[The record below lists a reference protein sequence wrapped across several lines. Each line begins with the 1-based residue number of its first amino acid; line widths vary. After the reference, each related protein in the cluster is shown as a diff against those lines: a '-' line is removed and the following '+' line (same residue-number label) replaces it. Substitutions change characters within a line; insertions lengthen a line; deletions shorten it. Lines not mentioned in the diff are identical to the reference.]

1 MQRNRDDGVAALD
14 FAIARPQHPG
24 GHHWRKVRPVTIF
37 QAVHQVAHDPVMSG
51 DRTKPVEGRRIC
63 YRFGAQ
69 DSMTKI
75 VGKRAAEHLAIGTFD
90 EADAGPAIRA
100 EATVSAGCNPASG
113 AARRIKEIRKR
124 NHGPPKAGK
133 PCRWRDFD
141 FDRPH
146 MVDISLFLAP
156 LRRKSGSAAT
166 KGHVRENAMDI
177 VFDQTLIAANRRRAF
192 AQRDP
197 KAAFLLDIAANE
209 MAERLSVIERRFD
222 EAVELHGATGAAG
235 RKAIATGKIRHLRR
249 IETNT
254 VFAAPTDAITTSS
267 LEEVPLEPQSVNL
280 VLSPLSLHLTN
291 DTPGVFIQ
299 IRLSLKP
306 DGVFF
311 AAIPGAGTLQELR
324 DVLLATEIEM
334 TGGAS
339 PRVIPFADVRDIGGL
354 MQRAGFTLPVVDAE
368 NYTVRYDSLFP
379 LMRDLRAMGM
389 ANPLIAR
396 SRKPLTRR
404 FFLRAAEIYAERY
417 SDPDGRIR
425 ATFSIIYAS
434 GWAPH
439 ESQQKPLQ
447 PGSAKARLAD
457 ALKVEEHPLKQ

>member
-1 MQRNRDDGVAALD
+1 
-14 FAIARPQHPG
+14 
-24 GHHWRKVRPVTIF
+24 
-37 QAVHQVAHDPVMSG
+37 
-51 DRTKPVEGRRIC
+51 
-63 YRFGAQ
+63 
-69 DSMTKI
+69 
-75 VGKRAAEHLAIGTFD
+75 
-90 EADAGPAIRA
+90 
-100 EATVSAGCNPASG
+100 
-113 AARRIKEIRKR
+113 
-124 NHGPPKAGK
+124 
-133 PCRWRDFD
+133 
-141 FDRPH
+141 
-146 MVDISLFLAP
+146 
-156 LRRKSGSAAT
+156 
-166 KGHVRENAMDI
+166 MDI
-177 VFDQTLIAANRRRAF
+177 VFDQTLIAANRRRALV
-192 AQRDP
+192 QNDQ

-222 EAVELHGATGAAG
+222 EAVEFHGATGAAG
-235 RKAIATGKIRHLRR
+235 RKAIATGKIGHLRR
-249 IETNT
+249 IETSAD
-254 VFAAPTDAITTSS
+254 FAAAGETITTSS
-267 LEEVPLEPQSVNL
+267 LEEVPLEPQSANL

-291 DTPGVFIQ
+291 DTPGVLIQ
-299 IRLSLKP
+299 IRRALKP
-306 DGVFF
+306 DGVFL

-339 PRVIPFADVRDIGGL
+339 PRVVPFADVRDIGGL

-389 ANPLIAR
+389 ANPLAAR

-417 SDPDGRIR
+417 ADPDGRIR

-439 ESQQKPLQ
+439 ESQQKPLR

-457 ALKVEEHPLKQ
+457 ALKVEEHPLRR